1 VSALTLRGGQ
11 VVTPAGVVEGDVVVR
26 DGRIAAVGSATAAAG
41 EIVELGGRWVLP
53 GFIDVHVHGGGGA
66 QCNTRDADE
75 VRRVAAFH
83 ARHGTTA
90 LLATTVAAPV
100 DDLLG
105 ALQAIE
111 AARSGPRS
119 GEAEVL
125 GTHLEGPFLNP
136 SWPGAMEGDVFLA
149 PDVDVL
155 LRLLAGGRV
164 LAMSLA
170 PELPGAPAVIERAS
184 AQGVRISLGHTDAT
198 YAQARAAVEAGARA
212 VTHAFNAMRPLHHR
226 EPGMVGA
233 ALDLDELVCEVI
245 CDGVHVDPVAVRLLV
260 ERKGAKGTMLVTDAI
275 EATGLPD
282 GEYRL
287 GDRRV
292 TVRDGRATLPGHDT
306 IAGSTLTMDRA
317 LRNAI
322 AFTGA
327 SIPDAAAMAATT
339 PAQLLGIAD
348 RKGSIVEG
356 LDADLAILEPRDLT
370 LAGVLVRGEW
380 VSRPALAA
388 GAHRSTA

>member
-26 DGRIAAVGSATAAAG
+26 DGRIAAVGPAAAAG
-41 EIVELGGRWVLP
+41 EVVELGGRWVLP

-66 QCNTRDADE
+66 QCNTRDPDE
-75 VRRVAAFH
+75 IRRVAAFH

-100 DDLLG
+100 DDLLE
-105 ALQAIE
+105 ALRAIE
-111 AARSGPRS
+111 AARSDPRS

-125 GTHLEGPFLNP
+125 GAHLEGPFLNP
-136 SWPGAMEGDVFLA
+136 SWPGAMEGEVFLA

-170 PELPGAPAVIERAS
+170 PELAGALPVIERAS
-184 AQGVRISLGHTDAT
+184 AEGVRISLGHTDAT
-198 YAQARAAVEAGARA
+198 YAQARAAVQAGARS

-233 ALDLDELVCEVI
+233 ALDLDELTCEVI

-317 LRNAI
+317 LRNTI

-356 LDADLAILEPRDLT
+356 LDADLVILEPRELA
-370 LAGVLVRGEW
+370 LAGVLARGEW
-380 VSRPALAA
+380 VSRPAPAA
-388 GAHRSTA
+388 GARRATA

>member
-1 VSALTLRGGQ
+1 VNALTLRGGR

-26 DGRIAAVGSATAAAG
+26 DGRIAAVGPAAAATG
-41 EIVELGGRWVLP
+41 EVVELDGRWVLP

-66 QCNTRDADE
+66 QCNTGDPDE

-83 ARHGTTA
+83 ARSGTTA

-100 DDLLG
+100 DDLLD
-105 ALQAIE
+105 AVRAIE
-111 AARSGPRS
+111 AARRAPAAGA
-119 GEAEVL
+119 AEIL
-125 GTHLEGPFLNP
+125 GAHLEGPFLNP
-136 SWPGAMEGDVFLA
+136 SGPGAMEGEAFLA

-155 LRLLAGGRV
+155 TRLLAGGRV

-170 PELPGAPAVIERAS
+170 PELPGAMAVIERAS
-184 AQGVRISLGHTDAT
+184 ARGVRVSLGHTDAT
-198 YAQARAAVEAGARA
+198 YAQARAAVEAGARS

-233 ALDLDELVCEVI
+233 ALDLDALACEVI
-245 CDGVHVDPVAVRLLV
+245 CDGVHVDPVAVRLLAA
-260 ERKGAKGTMLVTDAI
+260 RKGPERTLLVTDAI
-275 EATGLPD
+275 EATGLRD

-317 LRNAI
+317 LRNTI

-327 SIPDAAAMAATT
+327 SVPEAAQMAATT
-339 PAQLLGIAD
+339 PARLLGIAD
-348 RKGSIVEG
+348 RKGTIAVG
-356 LDADLAILEPRDLT
+356 LDADLVLLAPEDLA

-380 VSRPALAA
+380 VSPPALAA
-388 GAHRSTA
+388 PAGRSSA

>member
-11 VVTPAGVVEGDVVVR
+11 VVTPAGVVEGDIVVR
-26 DGRIAAVGSATAAAG
+26 DGRIAAVGSAAAAG
-41 EIVELGGRWVLP
+41 EVVELGGRWVLP

-66 QCNTRDADE
+66 QCNTRDPDE
-75 VRRVAAFH
+75 IRRVAAFH
-83 ARHGTTA
+83 GRHGTTA

-100 DDLLG
+100 DDLLD
-105 ALQAIE
+105 ALAAIE
-111 AARSGPRS
+111 TARSEPRS

-125 GTHLEGPFLNP
+125 GAHLEGPFLNP
-136 SWPGAMEGDVFLA
+136 SWPGAMEGEVFLA
-149 PDVDVL
+149 PEVDVL
-155 LRLLAGGRV
+155 LRLLGGGRV

-170 PELPGAPAVIERAS
+170 PELPGALPVIERAS
-184 AQGVRISLGHTDAT
+184 AAGVRISLGHTDAT
-198 YAQARAAVEAGARA
+198 YAQARAAVQAGARS

-233 ALDLDELVCEVI
+233 ALDLDELTCEVI

-292 TVRDGRATLPGHDT
+292 IVRDGRATLPGHDT

-348 RKGSIVEG
+348 RKGSIAEG
-356 LDADLAILEPRDLT
+356 LDADLVVLEPPDLA
-370 LAGVLVRGEW
+370 LAGVLARGEW
-380 VSRPALAA
+380 VSPPAPAA
-388 GAHRSTA
+388 GARRATA